1 MNNLISHTKNG
12 TRNTND
18 PAYTAILFIR
28 KSKELFG
35 DRYTYKNYKG
45 STKLV
50 TIYDK
55 VLDVEY
61 EQYAQDHIR
70 GNVPIKVK
78 DSIANY
84 DVFLEKSKEHHGDK
98 FEYLNFDWKNR
109 KIHLKEVSTG
119 KLFTQSVY
127 EHSNGYLPR
136 GAKTSTSVSL
146 KEKQIRKE
154 VLSLYPHLDVLFNK
168 RFKWLDGK
176 ELDIYIPELNLAI
189 EYNGS
194 SFHNSNENLKGF
206 LEKSLKPKD
215 YHVDKFNKCK
225 EQGITLIH
233 LFDFETYELQS
244 LIEKY
249 LSHEVTVIDN
259 ELICV
264 NSRGN
269 RLEKF
274 SSKARHVYR
283 PVYQFVDKLLP
294 SHSES

>member
-28 KSKELFG
+28 KSRELFG

-127 EHSNGYLPR
+127 ESGGIEFGIKY
-136 GAKTSTSVSL
+136 AKDELNSETIAWENKNVEILQTIYETLLTIKKLKLQIEQSDYSL
-146 KEKQIRKE
+146 K
-154 VLSLYPHLDVLFNK
+154 NK
-168 RFKWLDGK
+168 DT
-176 ELDIYIPELNLAI
+176 
-189 EYNGS
+189 
-194 SFHNSNENLKGF
+194 
-206 LEKSLKPKD
+206 
-215 YHVDKFNKCK
+215 NKNPD
-225 EQGITLIH
+225 
-233 LFDFETYELQS
+233 DFQ
-244 LIEKY
+244 
-249 LSHEVTVIDN
+249 
-259 ELICV
+259 
-264 NSRGN
+264 
-269 RLEKF
+269 
-274 SSKARHVYR
+274 
-283 PVYQFVDKLLP
+283 
-294 SHSES
+294 